1 MKFLLTSCLVLFSFL
16 GSFLYSQDP
25 DSILFAN
32 SNFKR
37 VTVNIHFVS
46 TLKNQLVSN
55 QVTKELSE
63 VFKNSKIDFRFLR
76 YNCSDK
82 KNPEIFTSPIPTS
95 YSYTR
100 QMRTCRDIFFKD
112 KHDKNDNDYYIFLV
126 GDFSDKNTL
135 GFAIPNKHV
144 SFVKYSD
151 LPNFSKSIS
160 SCLLRTRGKNA

>member
-16 GSFLYSQDP
+16 GSFLFSQDP

-63 VFKNSKIDFRFLR
+63 VFKNSKIDLRFLR
-76 YNCSDK
+76 
-82 KNPEIFTSPIPTS
+82 
-95 YSYTR
+95 
-100 QMRTCRDIFFKD
+100 
-112 KHDKNDNDYYIFLV
+112 
-126 GDFSDKNTL
+126 
-135 GFAIPNKHV
+135 
-144 SFVKYSD
+144 
-151 LPNFSKSIS
+151 
-160 SCLLRTRGKNA
+160 